1 MQRGFRFRFR
11 ESHGLLVGMRTVD
24 KIHLGFNSHEVG
36 GADGV
41 LDIKELTIW
50 EAVALR
56 ALFHLPQE
64 LVSFVDAGQIIFRNC
79 TDTYM

>member
-1 MQRGFRFRFR
+1 MTKTTFI
-11 ESHGLLVGMRTVD
+11 GL
-24 KIHLGFNSHEVG
+24 NSHEVG

-41 LDIKELTIW
+41 LDVKELTIWEAVAIMRWASVIFTW

-64 LVSFVDAGQIIFRNC
+64 LVSFVDAKEICFRNVVDK
-79 TDTYM
+79 TTQV